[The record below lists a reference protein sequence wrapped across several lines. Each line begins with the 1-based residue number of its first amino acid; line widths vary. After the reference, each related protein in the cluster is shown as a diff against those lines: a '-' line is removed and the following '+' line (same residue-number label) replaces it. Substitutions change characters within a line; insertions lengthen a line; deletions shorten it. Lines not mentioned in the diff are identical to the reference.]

1 MDFLLSLFIGGKME
15 EKKVLKISVSME
27 EIVDVF
33 IEIENKYGLD
43 GVGKFLEEI
52 RATKDT
58 PKEEKK

>member
-1 MDFLLSLFIGGKME
+1 ME